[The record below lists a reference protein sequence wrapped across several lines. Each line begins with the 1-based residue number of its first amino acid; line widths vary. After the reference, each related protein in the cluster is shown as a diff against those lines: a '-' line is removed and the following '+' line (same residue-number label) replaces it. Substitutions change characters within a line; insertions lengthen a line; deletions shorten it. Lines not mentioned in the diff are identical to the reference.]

1 MRHLTKLIHIAS
13 FLLVFTSISQ
23 KLYGQANTMYYLGNA
38 PQSYLFNPATQ
49 PSCDAHAALPVFSE
63 FYVNIHTSGLSGSD
77 LLWLD
82 PETDSLIHPFHPK
95 ADINEFLNNFGDV
108 ESLGLTAHLNLFSIG
123 FRVKDMYFSLDGT
136 IKANNNL
143 TLSKDLMEF
152 LLIGNEDGR
161 TYDFSDVGFE
171 SLQYA
176 EIGLNISRNFND
188 RLQIGIRPK
197 YLAGLATISPV
208 NNNTS
213 LYTSTEEWVLTA
225 NYQARVA
232 ATGVTIPVDEDGMI
246 DLDGEFLIDST
257 MISPAGYKKI
267 FSSNWGLGIDL
278 GVHFKPTER
287 IQLSASVI
295 DLGYIK
301 WRENTQITSLNGTFA
316 YTGLEQTLDDSTN
329 PGDLLLDSLKES
341 LNITGS
347 NEAFVTTLHPKVT
360 LGGRYFLTQGFDVGF
375 LSRMDLYPSYV
386 ESDIL
391 LLANWRPI
399 PMIAISGSYSLLKGN
414 LNTFGLGLGLRLGP
428 LNFYSVIDHLPFQYD
443 MANVDGASFP
453 MPVDVSE
460 YSVKFGFNLLFGCNQ
475 KKKLVQ
481 DKPLFSSSDWIL

>member
-1 MRHLTKLIHIAS
+1 MRHLTKPILIVLFFIG
-13 FLLVFTSISQ
+13 LTSLGTT
-23 KLYGQANTMYYLGNA
+23 LYGQANTMYYLGNA

-49 PSCDAHAALPVFSE
+49 PSCDAYVALPVMSE
-63 FYVNIHTSGLSGSD
+63 FYINFHTSGISGSD
-77 LLWLD
+77 LFWLD
-82 PETDSLIHPFHPK
+82 PETDSILHPFHPK
-95 ADINEFLNNFGDV
+95 ADINEFLGKFGEV
-108 ESLGLTAHLNLFSIG
+108 ESFGLTAQMNLFSIG
-123 FRVKDMYFSLDGT
+123 FRIKDMYFSLDGT

-161 TYDFSDVGFE
+161 TYDLSDVGFE

-225 NYQARVA
+225 DYQARVA
-232 ATGVTIPVDEDGMI
+232 ATGVTIPVDEDGLI
-246 DLDGEFLIDST
+246 DFDGEFLFDST
-257 MISPAGYKKI
+257 MFSPAGLRKI
-267 FSSNWGLGIDL
+267 VSSNWGLGIDI
-278 GVHFKPTER
+278 GVHFKPIEK
-287 IQLSASVI
+287 IQISASVI

-301 WRENTQITSLNGTFA
+301 WRENTQVTSLNGSFVFN
-316 YTGLEQTLDDSTN
+316 GLEQTLDSTN

-341 LNITGS
+341 MNISGS
-347 NEAFVTTLHPKVT
+347 NEAFVTTLHPKAT
-360 LGGRYFLTQGFDVGF
+360 LGGRYFLTQGFDVGV
-375 LSRMDLYPSYV
+375 LSRMEFYPTYV

-399 PMIAISGSYSLLKGN
+399 PMIAISGSYSLLKEN
-414 LNTFGLGLGLRLGP
+414 RNTFGLGLGLRLGP

-443 MANVDGASFP
+443 MANLDGIP
-453 MPVDVSE
+453 IPLPVDVSE
-460 YSVKFGFNLLFGCNQ
+460 YSVKFGFNLMFGCNQ
-475 KKKLVQ
+475 KKKLKQ